1 MYLAKI
7 DTYYTT
13 YAIAD
18 TEAKAKRIALKSAF
32 DWLTAR
38 GAEMEAGKPYKTL
51 KQVEEYLG
59 CSVWQI
65 EPNTAIQEY

>member
-18 TEAKAKRIALKSAF
+18 TEAKAKKIALKSALA
-32 DWLTAR
+32 WLNER
-38 GAEMEAGKPYKTL
+38 SAEMEIGKPYKTL

-59 CSVWQI
+59 CSTYKI